1 MKKLFYLLS
10 LSLFFLNYSSYV
22 PNNSISQG
30 NIQAKKLANTVTEG
44 EVVKRTLHSPDYS
57 KTYTCYDYFPNGY
70 AIFDESN
77 TKLEFNPN
85 SHSPYY
91 EMGNGTYLY
100 GGPMEYDFVPNKLY
114 VNKVNAINKLADIE
128 KLSQNNGP

>member
-1 MKKLFYLLS
+1 MKKLFYLLT

-57 KTYTCYDYFPNGY
+57 
-70 AIFDESN
+70 
-77 TKLEFNPN
+77 
-85 SHSPYY
+85 
-91 EMGNGTYLY
+91 
-100 GGPMEYDFVPNKLY
+100 
-114 VNKVNAINKLADIE
+114 
-128 KLSQNNGP
+128 